1 MAWFGIAA
9 SIGGSLLSG
18 ISGRKGAKQS
28 AKDAKENAKLELEKL
43 RRDTL
48 TQLHEQAYERG
59 AFRVSAGGSGLDT
72 SSFSDLFDSNEI
84 LNQLDLENMK
94 FNSNLIQRGFRRDA
108 SNARQQGKTATNAM
122 FADIGTSL
130 LGGFSGGGGK
140 SAASSQSYS
149 QSSKGVKGAN
159 FNGTGFKF

>member
-1 MAWFGIAA
+1 MGFLAGLGIAA

-18 ISGRKGAKQS
+18 LSGRKAGKQS
-28 AKDAKENAKLELEKL
+28 AKDAKENARLELEKL

-84 LNQLDLENMK
+84 LNQLDLENLK
-94 FNSNLIQRGFRRDA
+94 FNSALIQRGFERDRR
-108 SNARQQGKTATNAM
+108 NANQQAKNALLGG
-122 FADIGTSL
+122 FINAGTSL
-130 LGGFSGGGGK
+130 LGGLGGGGGGGN
-140 SAASSQSYS
+140 SGPSNRSIRNNMHL
-149 QSSKGVKGAN
+149 GPR
-159 FNGTGFKF
+159 

>member
-1 MAWFGIAA
+1 MAWFGVAA

-18 ISGRKGAKQS
+18 ISGRKAGKQS

-59 AFRVSAGGSGLDT
+59 AFRVSAGASGLDT

-84 LNQLDLENMK
+84 LNQLDLENLK
-94 FNSNLIQRGFRRDA
+94 FNSALIQRGFERDRRNA
-108 SNARQQGKTATNAM
+108 SQKAKNA
-122 FADIGTSL
+122 L
-130 LGGFSGGGGK
+130 LGGFVDAGTTLL
-140 SAASSQSYS
+140 
-149 QSSKGVKGAN
+149 GAVD
-159 FNGTGFKF
+159 KHIEKKKE